1 MRDRLAVPHLALRQ
15 KGVALTSHSV
25 LFSLGTNLGDR
36 RANLRGALAGLGRFL
51 HVVQTSP
58 VYETT
63 PMYVVDQAPFLNMA
77 AVAETVLSPEALLGA
92 IQQVERRLGRVR
104 ERRNGPRVIDID
116 IVLFGD
122 RTITTDALTVPHAAM
137 AERAF
142 VLVPAA
148 DIAGDWV
155 HPLNHRTVADMLADL
170 GPVHDLVRREALA
183 A

>member
-1 MRDRLAVPHLALRQ
+1 MRDRLAPRTQ
-15 KGVALTSHSV
+15 RFTRKGPILTSQSV

-51 HVVQTSP
+51 HIVRTSP

-63 PMYVVDQAPFLNMA
+63 PMYLSDQAPFLNMA
-77 AVAETVLSPEALLGA
+77 AVAETVLLPDALLGA
-92 IQQVERRLGRVR
+92 IQQVEDRLGRIR
-104 ERRNGPRVIDID
+104 QQRNGPRVIDID

-122 RTITTDALTVPHAAM
+122 RICATDQLTVPHASM

-155 HPLNHRTVADMLADL
+155 HPTDGRTVTEMLTAL
-170 GPVHDLVRREALA
+170 GPVDDLVRREALA

>member
-1 MRDRLAVPHLALRQ
+1 M
-15 KGVALTSHSV
+15 TSDSV

-36 RANLRGALAGLGRFL
+36 RANLRAALAGLGRFL
-51 HVVQTSP
+51 HIVRTSP

-63 PMYVVDQAPFLNMA
+63 PMYVTDQGPFLNMA
-77 AVAETVLSPEALLGA
+77 AVAETLLSPDALLGA

-104 ERRNGPRVIDID
+104 DRRNGPRVIDID

-122 RTITTDALTVPHAAM
+122 RMIATADLTVPHASM

-155 HPLNHRTVADMLADL
+155 HPGQHRTVAALRADL